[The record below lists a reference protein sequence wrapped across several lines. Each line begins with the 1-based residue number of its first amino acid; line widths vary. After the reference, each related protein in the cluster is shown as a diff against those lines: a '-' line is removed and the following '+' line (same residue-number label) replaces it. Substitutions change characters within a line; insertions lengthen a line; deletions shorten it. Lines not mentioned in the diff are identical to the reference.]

1 MKISLIIATYNKPHY
16 LAHCLKSVAGQ
27 NDFPNEIIVA
37 DDGSGE
43 ETAQLVDQ
51 FRNQLPVPLFHVW
64 QEDSG
69 YRLARSRNNG
79 LLKSTGD
86 YLIFIDDDLILHP
99 KFIADHRTQAQK
111 GCFYCGTRV
120 RLGAV
125 KTASVMKHHRNTISF
140 WERDLQ
146 SRLNVIRIP
155 FLHQIITGPAYTYK
169 RLRGCHMAFWKED
182 LLNVN
187 GFDERYTSWGRED
200 SDLAMRMMH
209 AGVKRINLKWAA
221 IGYHLHHPVKQ
232 TTSNNDHLLFE
243 VIRNKS
249 VKALIGIDQHEPA
262 LPAATGTAAAE
273 ASATKA
279 AETTAATAAAGETT
293 ERTAAPV
300 ATE

>member
-1 MKISLIIATYNKPHY
+1 MKISLIVATYNKPDY
-16 LAHCLKSVAGQ
+16 LAHCLKSIAGQ
-27 NDFPNEIIVA
+27 VDLPDEIIVA

-43 ETAQLVDQ
+43 ETARLIEQ
-51 FRNQLPVPLFHVW
+51 FRSQLPVLLFHVW

-99 KFIADHRTQAQK
+99 RFIDDHRAQAQK

-120 RLGAV
+120 RLGAK
-125 KTASVMKHHRNTISF
+125 KTASVMKHHRNTIPF

-146 SRLNVIRIP
+146 SRLNAVRIP
-155 FLHQIITGPAYTYK
+155 FLHQIITGPGYTYK

-182 LLNVN
+182 LLKIN

-200 SDLAMRMMH
+200 SDIAMRMMH

-232 TTSNNDHLLFE
+232 ITSNNDHLLFE
-243 VIRNKS
+243 VIRIKS
-249 VKALIGIDQHEPA
+249 VQALIGISQRGQV
-262 LPAATGTAAAE
+262 LPAAAGPAAAE
-273 ASATKA
+273 ASAAKA
-279 AETTAATAAAGETT
+279 AETSAATPSGETS
-293 ERTAAPV
+293 ERTSAPV
-300 ATE
+300 AAE